1 MTAAFTTGFGLG
13 FLVAAQVGPVWLL
26 CVRSVLRG
34 RTATGLAIG
43 AAAAL
48 VDTAYAALGVAGA
61 ATILEIAGLR
71 IDLGLLGASFLI
83 YIGTRTM
90 WHGIRARS
98 GMETLDEVADPR
110 KAFFTGLAAT
120 AANPSTIISWAA
132 IFTAAHTADV
142 ASSGGTATV
151 MLAGVG
157 IGSFTWFLILSVAS
171 GVIGARLRR
180 AGAAAHRRDLG
191 LALAGFGV
199 YLGVGTLRTPD
210 SPFGSRSDRGRLA
223 VVGADLRRA
232 EPGGVAQQAGHDQ
245 QLRHGGAGS
254 GGGVG
259 TGRQQ
264 ALDDRV
270 EQAIAGQ
277 RPPRTPSVAGRS
289 SPGRA
294 TRRPWR

>member
-71 IDLGLLGASFLI
+71 IGLGLIGASFLV

-110 KAFFTGLAAT
+110 KAFLTGLAAT

-157 IGSFTWFLILSVAS
+157 IGSFTWFTILSVAS
-171 GVIGARLRR
+171 GVIGARLGERVQR
-180 AGAAAHRRDLG
+180 PIDVISG

-199 YLGVGTLRTPD
+199 YLGVGTLRD
-210 SPFGSRSDRGRLA
+210 A
-223 VVGADLRRA
+223 
-232 EPGGVAQQAGHDQ
+232 
-245 QLRHGGAGS
+245 
-254 GGGVG
+254 
-259 TGRQQ
+259 
-264 ALDDRV
+264 
-270 EQAIAGQ
+270 
-277 RPPRTPSVAGRS
+277 
-289 SPGRA
+289 
-294 TRRPWR
+294 